1 MNTKKILFALLA
13 VIFSLN
19 AHAQLFWKV
28 SGNGLAKPSYLFGTH
43 HLIEK
48 EKIPNFDKI
57 AAVVPLADVVVG
69 EMDMS
74 NMLGMQIKMIKAC
87 MMKDTTM
94 HDLLNAEEYAL
105 VDSRM
110 KEVIGKGLDKLGV
123 MKPVMLSTMYELT
136 LYMKQNNLKKGPEA
150 VDVVLQRKG
159 KKARKKIIG
168 LETID
173 EQVNILFNSSSLKQQ
188 AAGLVET
195 VKDKEKSLSIIGK
208 LNEAYLA
215 GDLEAMSQLVN
226 KEQHMSEADKKV
238 MLTDRNN
245 NWIGQLKTLMPK
257 QSCFVAVGCMHLA
270 DKAGL
275 IQQLKNAGYVVEPV
289 AF

>member
-1 MNTKKILFALLA
+1 MNTRKILFALLA
-13 VIFSLN
+13 VVFSLS
-19 AHAQLFWKV
+19 AFAQLFWRV
-28 SGNGLAKPSYLFGTH
+28 SGNGLSKPSYLFGTH

-57 AAVVPLADVVVG
+57 AAVVPQADVVVG

-74 NMLGMQIKMIKAC
+74 NMLGMQIKMVKAC

-94 HDLLNAEEYAL
+94 HDLLTQDEYAL

-110 KEVIGKGLDKLGV
+110 KEVVGKGLDKLGI
-123 MKPVMLSTMYELT
+123 MKPVMLTTLYELM
-136 LYMKQNNLKKGPEA
+136 LYMKQNNLKKEPEA
-150 VDVVLQRKG
+150 VDIVLQHKA
-159 KKARKKIIG
+159 KKAKKKIIG

-173 EQVNILFNSSSLKQQ
+173 QQVNILFNSSSLKQQ
-188 AAGLVET
+188 AEGLVEA
-195 VKDKEKSLSIIGK
+195 VKDKEKSLDIIGK

-215 GDLEAMSQLVN
+215 GDLKAMSQLVN
-226 KEQHMSEADKKV
+226 EEQQMSDADKKV
-238 MLTDRNN
+238 MITDRNN
-245 NWIGQLKTLMPK
+245 KWMSQLKELMPK

-270 DKAGL
+270 DEAGL
-275 IQQLKNAGYVVEPV
+275 VQQLKNAGYVVEPV

>member
-13 VIFSLN
+13 IVFSLN
-19 AHAQLFWKV
+19 AHAQLCWKV
-28 SGNGLAKPSYLFGTH
+28 SGNGLSKPSYLFGTH

-48 EKIPNFDKI
+48 EKVPNFDKI
-57 AAVVPLADVVVG
+57 AAIVPQSDVVVG

-74 NMLGMQIKMIKAC
+74 NMLGMQIKTIKAC

-94 HDLLNAEEYAL
+94 HDLLTQDEYAL

-110 KEVIGKGLDKLGV
+110 KEVVGKGLDKLGV

-136 LYMKQNNLKKGPEA
+136 LYMKQNNLKKAPEA
-150 VDVVLQRKG
+150 VDIVIQNKG
-159 KKARKKIIG
+159 KKAKKKIVG

-188 AAGLVET
+188 AEGLVEV
-195 VKDKEKSLSIIGK
+195 VKDKEKSLGVIEK
-208 LNEAYLA
+208 LNAAYLA
-215 GDLEAMSQLVN
+215 GDLKAMSQLVN
-226 KEQHMSEADKKV
+226 EEQYMSEADKKV
-238 MLTDRNN
+238 MITDRNN
-245 NWIGQLKTLMPK
+245 KWIAKLKTLMPK

-270 DKAGL
+270 DEAGL

-289 AF
+289 VF